1 MTMMTRRENGM
12 DSAKTIERRRR
23 LRRVRHCF
31 VMAGDTYLNLARYSA
46 RSPGGAREAVRFAML
61 ASDAYMKGELSQ
73 MARAAWRWARMVH
86 LRHGRNVW
94 GAAK

>member
-1 MTMMTRRENGM
+1 M
-12 DSAKTIERRRR
+12 DSAKTLECKRRRH
-23 LRRVRHCF
+23 RVRRCM
-31 VMAGDTYLNLARYSA
+31 VLAGDTYLNLARHSA